1 MLHLESRSPQALFAP
16 PSPPLLLGRWSR
28 GGGSLL
34 SGAPCIVLSGPC
46 PLHPR
51 CLRLRSALHGKHLKL
66 SVQFSAKGRQT
77 ACIGKPSSA
86 FWHTKVPAV
95 LIGKSQS
102 YSRFFFFKSP
112 SRLFKL
118 ETSLCR
124 RPVGR
129 KASSGPL
136 STLRFRA
143 RGLGGQVE
151 SSKGTLLVKAGTR
164 SADWRQTVGA
174 RQKQQQSSGK
184 FKGRATEHFCV
195 SCSDGQGSPHVMK

>member
-102 YSRFFFFKSP
+102 YSRFFFLKISFKTLQVGDKPVQEASGQEGLLGAPLHTQVP
-112 SRLFKL
+112 S
-118 ETSLCR
+118 TWAR
-124 RPVGR
+124 R
-129 KASSGPL
+129 
-136 STLRFRA
+136 
-143 RGLGGQVE
+143 
-151 SSKGTLLVKAGTR
+151 AG
-164 SADWRQTVGA
+164 
-174 RQKQQQSSGK
+174 GK
-184 FKGRATEHFCV
+184 FQRHPPREGRDREC
-195 SCSDGQGSPHVMK
+195 

>member
-102 YSRFFFFKSP
+102 YSRFFFKN
-112 SRLFKL
+112 LL
-118 ETSLCR
+118 Q
-124 RPVGR
+124 
-129 KASSGPL
+129 ASS
-136 STLRFRA
+136 SWRQA
-143 RGLGGQVE
+143 CAGGQWAE
-151 SSKGTLLVKAGTR
+151 RPPRGP
-164 SADWRQTVGA
+164 
-174 RQKQQQSSGK
+174 
-184 FKGRATEHFCV
+184 
-195 SCSDGQGSPHVMK
+195 SPHSGSEHVGSEGRWKVPKAPSS